1 MIGRNN
7 RCRDTNLTR
16 LRVFVGGGNT
26 VTRGW
31 VDERGG
37 NSVGDHGETASGAC
51 TGPGMAAACL
61 PIANDFKS

>member
-1 MIGRNN
+1 MPGYKLDPIACFRGWRKY
-7 RCRDTNLTR
+7 
-16 LRVFVGGGNT
+16 V

-31 VDERGG
+31 VDEREG